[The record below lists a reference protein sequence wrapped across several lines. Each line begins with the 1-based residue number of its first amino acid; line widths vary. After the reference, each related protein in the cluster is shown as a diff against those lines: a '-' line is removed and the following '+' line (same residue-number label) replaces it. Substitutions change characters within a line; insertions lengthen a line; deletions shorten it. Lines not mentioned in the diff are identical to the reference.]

1 MKKNYIVIHRG
12 FVYKVDDVTYSSS
25 ETHRRFKRDDELVL
39 SVPLNSTL
47 LLNDGSV
54 IWGSE
59 DSVKP
64 LTQAIKS

>member
-12 FVYKVDDVTYSSS
+12 FVYKVDAVTYSSS